1 MDLGNTPASLAI
13 LGCIVVVSFLAL
25 QVNTGILERNLLRPY
40 WVLRKKT
47 YDTIVTCGFIH
58 GDFGHLLFN
67 CLTLFFFGPSLENRI
82 GTVKF
87 VLLYF
92 IGLIVSSLGTVWK
105 RRNDPNYASLGASGA
120 ILAVLFAS
128 IMYFPDRTLYLF
140 FALPIPAPLFAVGY
154 LAYSI
159 WASKNSRDNINHDA
173 HLDGALTGILFVMV
187 TDFQVYS
194 RALRAILGAFGL

>member
-40 WVLRKKT
+40 WVVRKKT

-67 CLTLFFFGPSLENRI
+67 GLTLFFFGPSLENRI

-194 RALRAILGAFGL
+194 RALRAILGLFGL

>member
-92 IGLIVSSLGTVWK
+92 VGLIVSSLGTVWK

>member
-1 MDLGNTPASLAI
+1 MDLGTTPASIAI

-25 QVNTGILERNLLRPY
+25 QVNPGILERNLLRPY

-67 CLTLFFFGPSLENRI
+67 GLTLFFFGPSLESRI

-194 RALRAILGAFGL
+194 RALRAILSLFGL